1 MTATETSS
9 DLDCYICHLV
19 NTCIKKY
26 SRIDILLI
34 GLIRIMKISL
44 VYIRYEI
51 LNFVYSLSFQSD
63 NIVLN
68 HLICALFSSRPL
80 FHVSNDAF
88 CVVFYVSFCP
98 SCNSSLQPMPF
109 FQEPSNALYEGID

>member
-1 MTATETSS
+1 MVATETSS

-26 SRIDILLI
+26 SRIDILF
-34 GLIRIMKISL
+34 IRQIMKISL
-44 VYIRYEI
+44 VYIQYEI
-51 LNFVYSLSFQSD
+51 LNFAYSLSFQSD

-88 CVVFYVSFCP
+88 CVVVYVSFGP
-98 SCNSSLQPMPF
+98 SCNSSLQPIPF
-109 FQEPSNALYEGID
+109 FQEPSSALYEGID